1 MVEWS
6 FRGMTQPLSVAA
18 YKINEALEENLV
30 KMLPTEEEL
39 KRIIE
44 TYDNENENE

>member
-1 MVEWS
+1 
-6 FRGMTQPLSVAA
+6 MTQPVGVAA
-18 YKINEALEENLV
+18 YKFNKTLEEDMA

-44 TYDNENENE
+44 TYDEETENV

>member
-1 MVEWS
+1 
-6 FRGMTQPLSVAA
+6 MTQPLSVAA